1 MTRRGWLLFAAL
13 SILWGIPYL
22 MIRVAVGVFDPVV
35 VAFGRTFLGALLL
48 LPVALHRKA
57 LVPVFRRW
65 RGLLLYSAVEI
76 IGPWWLLGH
85 AETRLTSSTAG
96 LLVAMVPLFAAVLL
110 TVTGHDRFSRRRIV
124 GLVVGFGG
132 VAALVG
138 LDLDLSDLG
147 AVFSVVLVAI
157 GYAFGAYIIGHVL
170 NDLPPIGVIVGS
182 LIVSATVYLPF
193 AIWLRPDHVTAPAVL
208 SVIGLA
214 VLCTAVAFLVLFA
227 LVAEAG
233 AGRAT
238 VITYVNPAV
247 AIVLG
252 IVVLGEPMTIGMAI
266 GFPLVIVGAI
276 LATSRSGTPV
286 AATGPLDGPGSR
298 PADAE
303 RARGGPTA
311 VRTQRQDGGV
321 FAGRVSSTER
331 SGVADG
337 STSAPTDGIGVDRTA
352 DFAAE
357 DTVGALVAPG
367 PSEGG
372 SAAGA
377 AGSSGRGSAAA
388 GLSDGGSAAPGLPD

>member
-1 MTRRGWLLFAAL
+1 LLFAAL
-13 SILWGIPYL
+13 SVLWGIPYL
-22 MIRVAVGVFDPVV
+22 MIRVAVGVFDPVF

-214 VLCTAVAFLVLFA
+214 VLCTALAFLVLFA

-286 AATGPLDGPGSR
+286 AAAAPLVGPGSR

-303 RARGGPTA
+303 AARGGPTA
-311 VRTQRQDGGV
+311 RGRPTAVRTQPQEGGV
-321 FAGRVSSTER
+321 VAGRASSTVG
-331 SGVADG
+331 SGVGDG
-337 STSAPTDGIGVDRTA
+337 STSAPTDGIGVGRTA
-352 DFAAE
+352 DFAA
-357 DTVGALVAPG
+357 DVTVGAVVAG
-367 PSEGG
+367 PSDGG
-372 SAAGA
+372 SAA
-377 AGSSGRGSAAA
+377 AGSSDRGSAAA
-388 GLSDGGSAAPGLPD
+388 GLSDGGSTALG